1 MLNVLIPLGG
11 KSEFFD
17 AHDFPFPKPLIEVCG
32 KPMIQI
38 VIEDMAKIAAPKR
51 FIFIVRME
59 DCQKYHLDR
68 VLRLLTDDNCEIV
81 QLREDTKGAACS
93 SLLAISHIDNVE
105 PLLIYNG
112 DQHIDYD
119 LGHAIRHFDARGV
132 DGGVICFESIHPKW
146 SYVRLEGGL
155 VVESAEKRPI
165 SKNAIAGFYY
175 FRRGSDFVAAAQ
187 DMIKKDV
194 NVNGAYYVA
203 PVLNEMILN
212 DKRVEIIKVP
222 ADGYH
227 SFYSPQKL
235 VEFEQLQTINNR
247 SAKHD

>member
-1 MLNVLIPLGG
+1 MLNVLIPLAG

-17 AHDFPFPKPLIEVCG
+17 PRDYPFPKPLIEVG
-32 KPMIQI
+32 GRPMIEI
-38 VIEDMAKIAAPKR
+38 LVEDMSRIAGPKK
-51 FIFIVRME
+51 FIFIVRMD

-68 VLRLLTDDNCEIV
+68 VLRLLTNEQCEIIR
-81 QLREDTKGAACS
+81 LREDTRGAACS
-93 SLLAISHIDNVE
+93 ALLAIDHIDRAD
-105 PLLIYNG
+105 PLLICNG

-119 LGHAIRHFDARGV
+119 LGDAVRDFDAQGA
-132 DGGVICFESIHPKW
+132 DAGVICFDSIHPKW
-146 SYVRLEGGL
+146 SYVRLEEGL

-175 FRRGSDFVAAAQ
+175 FRHGSDFVAAAQ

-194 NVNGAYYVA
+194 NTNGAYYVA
-203 PVLNEMILN
+203 PALNEMILN

-227 SFYSPQKL
+227 SFYSPQKVL
-235 VEFEQLQTINNR
+235 EFEQWLVTRNR
-247 SAKHD
+247 SVK